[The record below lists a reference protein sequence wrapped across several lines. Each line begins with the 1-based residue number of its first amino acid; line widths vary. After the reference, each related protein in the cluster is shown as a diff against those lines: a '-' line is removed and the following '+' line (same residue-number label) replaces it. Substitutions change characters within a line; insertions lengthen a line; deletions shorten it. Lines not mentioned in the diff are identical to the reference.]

1 MTILLPLPYLLFLG
15 RTIPSAAREQQ
26 GFTLKLSSVL
36 RFGSVRLGGY
46 YLLSSGAGSGEVYFL
61 GEDDGTP
68 RET

>member
-1 MTILLPLPYLLFLG
+1 M
-15 RTIPSAAREQQ
+15 
-26 GFTLKLSSVL
+26 KLSSVL
-36 RFGSVRLGGY
+36 RFGSMRLGGY

>member
-1 MTILLPLPYLLFLG
+1 M
-15 RTIPSAAREQQ
+15 
-26 GFTLKLSSVL
+26 KLSSVL

-46 YLLSSGAGSGEVYFL
+46 YLLSSGAGSGEAYFL